1 MTRRLVFV
9 SRAYLYAPFGSH
21 ARNLVTKIPFP
32 FRPFSPPLSLSPTIS
47 PKLCLFLHPREK
59 CKRLINRSSFH
70 NFEDQIGFRIV
81 FFHFQTWVPLIF
93 LDFSRRSY
101 IDSWIIERLLSGS
114 INNSDITGW
123 FAYGRKMEKIDG
135 AGQMAD
141 TVSRFPGFCLL
152 DYASFASGHLGFR
165 GLARSVYSYARL
177 FGSRRPWTE
186 WETEIYCNFV
196 TKFFPYLLCKFV
208 VFLSRKQF
216 IKNRSIILNFHE

>member
-1 MTRRLVFV
+1 MSAQHDAATCFCQPGLFIRAFWQPREKPRHEDPV
-9 SRAYLYAPFGSH
+9 SVSSLLPA
-21 ARNLVTKIPFP
+21 
-32 FRPFSPPLSLSPTIS
+32 PLSLSPTIS

-177 FGSRRPWTE
+177 FGSRRP
-186 WETEIYCNFV
+186 
-196 TKFFPYLLCKFV
+196 
-208 VFLSRKQF
+208 
-216 IKNRSIILNFHE
+216 